1 MTTATTTKPLTYEE
15 YLDTPEIEGRFDI
28 VDGEI
33 IMAAAPT
40 NEHQETI
47 GEFYF
52 ILRPFVIEH
61 NLGKVLFAPLDIV
74 IRRNPLR
81 TRQPDLLL
89 LSNESYARIDR
100 HLPIEE
106 APELTIEILS
116 PSNTRRRIQD
126 VLADYAAIG
135 VKECWLVSLA
145 TRTIEVLTLVNG
157 EWLRLVRFCYICW
170 VVRRPMRVRAAA
182 ALEGARSQPFV
193 PSRSATRELAQS
205 ALRFI
210 SR

>member
-1 MTTATTTKPLTYEE
+1 MTTATQTQLLTYEE
-15 YLDTPEIEGRFDI
+15 YLDTPEIKGRFDI
-28 VDGEI
+28 IDGEM
-33 IMAAAPT
+33 IMAPSPIPD
-40 NEHQETI
+40 HQITI

-52 ILRPFVIEH
+52 ILRPFAIER
-61 NLGKVLFAPLDIV
+61 NLGKLLLAPLDIV

-135 VKECWLVSLA
+135 VRECWLVSLA
-145 TRTIEVLTLVNG
+145 ARTIEVLTLVNG
-157 EWLRLVRFCYICW
+157 EWQRLALLGIGDR
-170 VVRRPMRVRAAA
+170 MRSE
-182 ALEGARSQPFV
+182 ALAGLDVEVGQFFV
-193 PSRSATRELAQS
+193 
-205 ALRFI
+205 
-210 SR
+210 

>member
-1 MTTATTTKPLTYEE
+1 MATTATQTQLLTYEE
-15 YLDTPEIEGRFDI
+15 YLDTPEIKGRFDI

-33 IMAAAPT
+33 IMAPSPIP
-40 NEHQETI
+40 EHQITI
-47 GEFYF
+47 KRFLFALNQF
-52 ILRPFVIEH
+52 IVER
-61 NLGKVLFAPLDIV
+61 NLGELLFAPLDIV

-106 APELTIEILS
+106 APELAIEILS

-135 VKECWLVSLA
+135 VEECWLVSLA
-145 TRTIEVLTLVNG
+145 ARTIEALALVNG
-157 EWLRLVRFCYICW
+157 EWQRLALLGIGDR
-170 VVRRPMRVRAAA
+170 MRSDV
-182 ALEGARSQPFV
+182 LVGLDVEVGQF
-193 PSRSATRELAQS
+193 
-205 ALRFI
+205 FI
-210 SR
+210 

>member
-15 YLDTPEIEGRFDI
+15 YLDTPEIKGRFDI

-52 ILRPFVIEH
+52 ILRPFVIER

-81 TRQPDLLL
+81 TRQPDLLFI
-89 LSNESYARIDR
+89 SKDR
-100 HLPIEE
+100 YDRYQYPLEI
-106 APELTIEILS
+106 APELAIEILS
-116 PSNTRRRIQD
+116 PSNTRRRVQD

-135 VKECWLVSLA
+135 VRECWLVSLDA
-145 TRTIEVLTLVNG
+145 RTIEVLTLVNG
-157 EWLRLVRFCYICW
+157 EWRRLALLGIGDR
-170 VVRRPMRVRAAA
+170 MRSNV
-182 ALEGARSQPFV
+182 
-193 PSRSATRELAQS
+193 LAGLDVEVGQF
-205 ALRFI
+205 FI
-210 SR
+210 

>member
-1 MTTATTTKPLTYEE
+1 MTTTATQTQLLTYEE

-33 IMAAAPT
+33 IMAPSPIP
-40 NEHQETI
+40 EHQI
-47 GEFYF
+47 VGSEFHL
-52 ILRPFVIEH
+52 ILGPFAREH

-100 HLPIEE
+100 RKPIEV
-106 APELTIEILS
+106 APELAIEILS

-145 TRTIEVLTLVNG
+145 SRTIEVLTLMNG
-157 EWLRLVRFCYICW
+157 GWQRLALLRAGDRIRSDVLAGLDVEVDRFF
-170 VVRRPMRVRAAA
+170 A
-182 ALEGARSQPFV
+182 
-193 PSRSATRELAQS
+193 
-205 ALRFI
+205 
-210 SR
+210 

>member
-1 MTTATTTKPLTYEE
+1 MTTATQTQLLTYEE

-52 ILRPFVIEH
+52 ILRPFVIER

-81 TRQPDLLL
+81 TRQPDLLFI
-89 LSNESYARIDR
+89 SKDR
-100 HLPIEE
+100 YDRYQNPLEV

-145 TRTIEVLTLVNG
+145 ARTIEVLTLVNG
-157 EWLRLVRFCYICW
+157 EWQRLALLGIGDR
-170 VVRRPMRVRAAA
+170 MRSEV
-182 ALEGARSQPFV
+182 
-193 PSRSATRELAQS
+193 LAGLDVEVGQF
-205 ALRFI
+205 FI
-210 SR
+210 

>member
-15 YLDTPEIEGRFDI
+15 YLDTPEIKGRFDI

-33 IMAAAPT
+33 IMSPSPIPD
-40 NEHQETI
+40 HQI
-47 GEFYF
+47 VGSEFHL
-52 ILRPFVIEH
+52 ILGPFAREH

-116 PSNTRRRIQD
+116 QSNTRRRIQG

-145 TRTIEVLTLVNG
+145 ARTIEVLTLVNG
-157 EWLRLVRFCYICW
+157 EWQRLALLGIGDRMRSNVLTGLDVEVGRF
-170 VVRRPMRVRAAA
+170 
-182 ALEGARSQPFV
+182 FV
-193 PSRSATRELAQS
+193 
-205 ALRFI
+205 
-210 SR
+210 

>member
-1 MTTATTTKPLTYEE
+1 MTTTATQTQLLTYEE

-28 VDGEI
+28 VDGEM
-33 IMAAAPT
+33 IMAPSPIPD
-40 NEHQETI
+40 HQI
-47 GEFYF
+47 VGSEFHL
-52 ILRPFVIEH
+52 ILGPFAREH

-89 LSNESYARIDR
+89 LSNESYARIAR

-106 APELTIEILS
+106 APELAIEILS

-145 TRTIEVLTLVNG
+145 ARTIEVLTLVNG
-157 EWLRLVRFCYICW
+157 EWQRLALLGIGDR
-170 VVRRPMRVRAAA
+170 MRSDVLAG
-182 ALEGARSQPFV
+182 LDVEVGQFFV
-193 PSRSATRELAQS
+193 
-205 ALRFI
+205 
-210 SR
+210 

>member
-1 MTTATTTKPLTYEE
+1 MTTTATQTQLLTYEK

-28 VDGEI
+28 VDGEM
-33 IMAAAPT
+33 IMAPSPIP
-40 NEHQETI
+40 EHQITNR
-47 GEFYF
+47 EFF
-52 ILRPFVIEH
+52 RILDPFVVER
-61 NLGKVLFAPLDIV
+61 NLGILLYAPLDVV

-106 APELTIEILS
+106 APELAIEILS

-126 VLADYAAIG
+126 ALADYAAIG

-145 TRTIEVLTLVNG
+145 ARTIEVLTLVNG
-157 EWLRLVRFCYICW
+157 EWQRLALLGVGDRMRSEALAGLDVEVERF
-170 VVRRPMRVRAAA
+170 
-182 ALEGARSQPFV
+182 FV
-193 PSRSATRELAQS
+193 
-205 ALRFI
+205 
-210 SR
+210 

>member
-1 MTTATTTKPLTYEE
+1 MTTATQTQLLTYEE

-52 ILRPFVIEH
+52 ILRPFVIER

-145 TRTIEVLTLVNG
+145 ARTIEVLTLVNG
-157 EWLRLVRFCYICW
+157 EWRRLALLGIGDRMRSEVLAGLDVEVDRF
-170 VVRRPMRVRAAA
+170 
-182 ALEGARSQPFV
+182 FV
-193 PSRSATRELAQS
+193 
-205 ALRFI
+205 
-210 SR
+210 

>member
-1 MTTATTTKPLTYEE
+1 MTTSTQTQLLTYEE

-28 VDGEI
+28 VDGEM

-47 GEFYF
+47 GEFHF
-52 ILRPFVIEH
+52 ILRYFVKER
-61 NLGKVLFAPLDIV
+61 NLGTVLFAPLDIV

-106 APELTIEILS
+106 APDLTIEILS

-145 TRTIEVLTLVNG
+145 ARTIEALTLVNG
-157 EWLRLVRFCYICW
+157 EWRRLALLGVGDR
-170 VVRRPMRVRAAA
+170 MRSNV
-182 ALEGARSQPFV
+182 
-193 PSRSATRELAQS
+193 LAGLDVEVGQF
-205 ALRFI
+205 FI
-210 SR
+210 

>member
-1 MTTATTTKPLTYEE
+1 MTTTATQTQLLTYEE

-28 VDGEI
+28 VDGEM
-33 IMAAAPT
+33 IMAPSPIP
-40 NEHQETI
+40 EHQITI
-47 GEFYF
+47 KRFLFALNQF
-52 ILRPFVIEH
+52 IVER
-61 NLGKVLFAPLDIV
+61 NLGELLFAPLDIV

-135 VKECWLVSLA
+135 VKECWLVSLDA
-145 TRTIEVLTLVNG
+145 RTIEVLTLVNG
-157 EWLRLVRFCYICW
+157 EWRRLALLGIGDR
-170 VVRRPMRVRAAA
+170 MRSNV
-182 ALEGARSQPFV
+182 
-193 PSRSATRELAQS
+193 LAGLDVEVGQF
-205 ALRFI
+205 FI
-210 SR
+210 